1 MVSDTL
7 ENLPAIIDKQWI
19 SNSSARWFDTPVKN
33 IFMVLDTLE
42 KLPAIIDQFYV
53 PRFSDLEGDYAC
65 QENVEN
71 KQLAAFMATTQLLAR
86 YSHAKETL

>member
-7 ENLPAIIDKQWI
+7 ENLTALID
-19 SNSSARWFDTPVKN
+19 R
-33 IFMVLDTLE
+33 
-42 KLPAIIDQFYV
+42 FYI
-53 PRFSDLEGDYAC
+53 PRFGDLEGDYAR

-71 KQLAAFMATTQLLAR
+71 KQLAAFMATTQLLES